1 MGNFI
6 AIGLNYSDHAAEAG
20 MPIPKEPII
29 FNKAPSCLC
38 GPNDDTIIPRD
49 STKLDW
55 EIELGIVIGT
65 RARYLSKDKALDVVA
80 GYCLANDVS
89 ERVFQ
94 IERAG
99 QWTKGKGCETFGPL
113 GPWLV
118 TKDEIKDPQKLNM
131 WLNVN
136 GEKRQR
142 GNTSTMI
149 FDCRHIVWCCSQ
161 YFILEPGDVIITGT
175 PPGVGLGMKPPT
187 FLKAGDVVTLGID
200 GLGEQKQKVV
210 KGKNDQA
217 SADTANA
224 APPDPVPVTLNPA
237 TTALLIFDI
246 VDPICSRQPN
256 CTGKM
261 VPAISSL
268 LARAR
273 QAGVTVAFGTRAPT
287 MSNWL
292 PEVCPAPGD
301 IKIESQAQ
309 DRFYNTDLDKTLKA
323 KGITTLI
330 LAGWKV
336 SGSVTYTSVG
346 ATLRGYTV
354 VVPVDASLDATDYEI
369 AIGQFQILH
378 QHSANAA
385 NEALKDKASTLSR
398 TDLISFK

>member
-1 MGNFI
+1 M
-6 AIGLNYSDHAAEAG
+6 
-20 MPIPKEPII
+20 
-29 FNKAPSCLC
+29 
-38 GPNDDTIIPRD
+38 T
-49 STKLDW
+49 
-55 EIELGIVIGT
+55 
-65 RARYLSKDKALDVVA
+65 
-80 GYCLANDVS
+80 
-89 ERVFQ
+89 
-94 IERAG
+94 
-99 QWTKGKGCETFGPL
+99 
-113 GPWLV
+113 
-118 TKDEIKDPQKLNM
+118 
-131 WLNVN
+131 
-136 GEKRQR
+136 
-142 GNTSTMI
+142 
-149 FDCRHIVWCCSQ
+149 
-161 YFILEPGDVIITGT
+161 
-175 PPGVGLGMKPPT
+175 KPPQ
-187 FLKAGDVVTLGID
+187 TL
-200 GLGEQKQKVV
+200 QMP
-210 KGKNDQA
+210 
-217 SADTANA
+217 S
-224 APPDPVPVTLNPA
+224 PPDPVPVVLDPA

-246 VDPICSRQPN
+246 VDPICTRQPN

-261 VPAISSL
+261 VPAIASL

-292 PEVCPAPGD
+292 PEVLPAPGD

-385 NEALKDKASTLSR
+385 NEALKDRASTLSR
-398 TDLISFK
+398 TDLIAFK